1 MSVTKRILFGA
12 GASWFSR
19 IMTIVLGLV
28 LMPVLFARLG
38 KEDIGLWMLLGQT
51 WMLMGI
57 LDLGFSP
64 TITRR
69 IALAKGKSGSA
80 PDAPLT
86 EDSQREVAVL
96 VATGMR
102 FFRWL
107 SLAVFLIGFLA
118 GCLFLSRME
127 LTTLTPATAFIAWA
141 ILCLAQALGVWA
153 SVWTSL
159 LRGVGYVGWDSIIS
173 SFVTA
178 AVLAAQISALMLGGG
193 LVALASVAAI
203 GALVQRY
210 LVLGFARHK
219 RPDLFV
225 IRGEYDA
232 SVLRAMWPAAIRT
245 WVTSLGTVIIMS
257 SDQYFIAAMGSVKEI
272 PAFRAAYL
280 LVYNL
285 SSMATIMAGASAV
298 FVSHLWQSG
307 EKNEIHRV
315 VIRNLRFGLGI
326 MAAGGACILVLGPRL
341 FDLWLGAG
349 SFIGYPC
356 LILFFAMLF
365 TDAQSYIVSTC
376 SRATEDEAF
385 AVCSVI
391 GGVLKIGFAW
401 LLGHH
406 YGLVGIAASTLIAQW
421 LTNHWYMIHRGF
433 HRLEIR
439 YTTYMFKVVVPLS
452 ILFLCVYAVT
462 DLLVRAPAFGSGI
475 PALTA
480 ASGTAGLFLL
490 GYCWIVVLDTSERNR
505 LSLLIKSRG
514 ARSFT

>member
-1 MSVTKRILFGA
+1 
-12 GASWFSR
+12 
-19 IMTIVLGLV
+19 
-28 LMPVLFARLG
+28 
-38 KEDIGLWMLLGQT
+38 
-51 WMLMGI
+51 
-57 LDLGFSP
+57 
-64 TITRR
+64 
-69 IALAKGKSGSA
+69 
-80 PDAPLT
+80 
-86 EDSQREVAVL
+86 
-96 VATGMR
+96 MR
-102 FFRWL
+102 FFLRL
-107 SLAVFLIGFLA
+107 SLAVFIIGFLG
-118 GCLFLSRME
+118 GCWFLSWME
-127 LTTLTPATAFIAWA
+127 LTTLTPATAYIAWG

-153 SVWTSL
+153 SVWTCL
-159 LRGVGYVGWDSIIS
+159 LRGMGYVGWDSIIS

-193 LVALASVAAI
+193 LFALASVAAI

-210 LVLGFARHK
+210 LVLGFARHN
-219 RPDLFV
+219 RPNLFV
-225 IRGEYDA
+225 SRGEYDPN
-232 SVLRAMWPAAIRT
+232 VLRAMWPAALRT
-245 WVTSLGTVIIMS
+245 WITSLGTVVIMS
-257 SDQYFIAAMGSVKEI
+257 SDQYFISSMGSMKEI
-272 PAFRAAYL
+272 PPFRAAYL
-280 LVYNL
+280 LIYNL

-349 SFIGYPC
+349 NFIGYPC

-391 GGVLKIGFAW
+391 GGILKIGFAW

-406 YGLVGIAASTLIAQW
+406 CGLVGIAASTLIAQW
-421 LTNHWYMIHRGF
+421 LTNHWYMVHRGF

-439 YTTYMFKVVVPLS
+439 YATYMFKVVVPLS
-452 ILFLCVYAVT
+452 ILFLCVYGVT
-462 DLLVRAPAFGSGI
+462 YLLVQDPAFASGMS
-475 PALTA
+475 ALTA

-490 GYCWIVVLDTSERNR
+490 CYCWLVVLDNSERNR
-505 LSLLIKSRG
+505 LSLLIKSRVVG
-514 ARSFT
+514 AFT